1 MSGGKMTSQGEWL
14 TITEYSFL
22 KNKSI
27 STIRRYIKANRV
39 KTKLI
44 DGKYYI
50 WTNKTINLNENISS
64 NKVIKKLE
72 EKIKHLTEENNELK
86 MLIELYENNHFL
98 KAKQEESVL
107 KQ

>member
-1 MSGGKMTSQGEWL
+1 MTSQGEWL

-22 KNKSI
+22 KNKSV
-27 STIRRYIKANRV
+27 STVRRYIKAQRV

-50 WTNKTINLNENISS
+50 WTNKNIKLNENISS
-64 NKVIKKLE
+64 NEVIKKLQSNIQ
-72 EKIKHLTEENNELK
+72 KLTEENNELK
-86 MLIELYENNHFL
+86 MLVELYENNHFL
-98 KAKQEESVL
+98 KSKDKESTL